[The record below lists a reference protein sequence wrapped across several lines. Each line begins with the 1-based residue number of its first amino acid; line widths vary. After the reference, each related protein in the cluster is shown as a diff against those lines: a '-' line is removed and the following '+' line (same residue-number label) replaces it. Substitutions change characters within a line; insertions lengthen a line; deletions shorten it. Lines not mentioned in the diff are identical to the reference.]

1 EEREETRQREKIL
14 SREEGEGKKRTE
26 KKPSSH
32 RANEP
37 IFSHLARPDGEEEEK
52 KKKKQDAEEETAMN
66 FALPEDGAKEERGG
80 AREETTH
87 GGMEEER
94 KREKEREYDRGMRM
108 KDSKNEE
115 TKEPTSVV
123 AMETGPDLLASL
135 KELGPS
141 T

>member
-1 EEREETRQREKIL
+1 MLRRRLQWISRYLKTERRR
-14 SREEGEGKKRTE
+14 
-26 KKPSSH
+26 
-32 RANEP
+32 N
-37 IFSHLARPDGEEEEK
+37 
-52 KKKKQDAEEETAMN
+52 AE
-66 FALPEDGAKEERGG
+66 
-80 AREETTH
+80 ARERRRRTVVKNKKTTTTT
-87 GGMEEER
+87 GRELFASVAWGMEEER